1 MVGENER
8 CSKTPLRGVFSGY
21 LVLYGL
27 VHAAHVGSSWS
38 CFLWDVDDEGAHSDG
53 GGSNAGGALDGF
65 FRDLGWVDDA
75 SFFEVD
81 EYLFSGSMTLIPWPG
96 FAFSTSARRVP
107 AV

>member
-1 MVGENER
+1 M
-8 CSKTPLRGVFSGY
+8 
-21 LVLYGL
+21 LYGL

-81 EYLFSGSMTLIPWPG
+81 EAFFWFHDVNSLAG
-96 FAFSTSARRVP
+96 FCLLDFGEEGL